1 MKMLSNHLAGIWRW
15 VLGLIAA
22 VFLLVSPALAG
33 QDVIALSAYAKSPIG
48 KVLFLRHALAPGN
61 GDPAHF
67 TLADCSSQRNL
78 DAVGR
83 RQSAQ
88 LGDLFRQHGLV
99 FERVYSSQWCRCRET
114 ARLLDMGP
122 VLELPGLNSFYQGIV
137 PRDATLAAL
146 RKAMASLPDNGGV
159 TLMVTH
165 YVTISAITNRGV
177 ASGEAVAF
185 DPAIGRAVKLD
196 LNQ

>member
-1 MKMLSNHLAGIWRW
+1 MSDHLAEIWRW
-15 VLGLIAA
+15 VLGLISA

-99 FERVYSSQWCRCRET
+99 FERVRAAGT
-114 ARLLDMGP
+114 RLRRRRA
-122 VLELPGLNSFYQGIV
+122 LNAEVS
-137 PRDATLAAL
+137 
-146 RKAMASLPDNGGV
+146 
-159 TLMVTH
+159 
-165 YVTISAITNRGV
+165 RG
-177 ASGEAVAF
+177 AVA
-185 DPAIGRAVKLD
+185 ARSVAAVGRELAGGGSLGSGQQRAAFGAAGSSYTSAAAGAAPPSTTGGMRD
-196 LNQ
+196 RRGAATRAR